1 MVVLTS
7 LATTGLKEGGPAMD
21 RTDVLIID
29 DDRTWLESISD
40 LLDEAGF
47 SVRSVTDGEQALDFL
62 ATEQP
67 ALVISDVQ
75 MPRIDGLELLRQFRK
90 QDRRT
95 PVLMMSAE
103 DQASIQDRAM
113 SEGANAFLRKPV
125 SVSLL
130 MRAVH
135 RYLGDGGLSERRSG
149 PSGSRRKA
157 VN

>member
-7 LATTGLKEGGPAMD
+7 LATTGLKEGGPTMD

-40 LLDEAGF
+40 LLDEAGLR
-47 SVRSVTDGEQALDFL
+47 VRSVTDGEQALDLL
-62 ATEQP
+62 ATERP
-67 ALVISDVQ
+67 ALIISDVQ

-90 QDRRT
+90 RDRQT
-95 PVLMMSAE
+95 PVLMVSSE

-113 SEGANAFLRKPV
+113 SDGATAFIRKPV

-130 MRAVH
+130 MRAVS
-135 RYLGDGGLSERRSG
+135 RYLGDDRLSELR
-149 PSGSRRKA
+149 
-157 VN
+157 